1 MFPGLRS
8 PSRRPVADYRF
19 VFGHCHVRAVALEGE
34 AAFHISLRF
43 VLRFRAG
50 GRDGRGS
57 RTSTFPVA
65 ARVWDDEVE
74 DEEEEG
80 GEAKKRKK
88 ER

>member
-1 MFPGLRS
+1 MDLKRAGRS
-8 PSRRPVADYRF
+8 RSHYAERLSALDAVLESATAVRDAIRAGEQMPVAD
-19 VFGHCHVRAVALEGE
+19 E
-34 AAFHISLRF
+34 I
-43 VLRFRAG
+43 
-50 GRDGRGS
+50 
-57 RTSTFPVA
+57 PVA